1 MHIYIDFHN
10 HTGRHIYVYI
20 ITDLLSSNIWFRLLC
35 NKSSFDSAYT
45 KGKFYLTPSIGD
57 KHDDIKQILPI
68 KNLFLCH
75 HRQKCLVSDV
85 VSLGC
90 IDIRKKKHLH
100 TINERIC
107 S

>member
-57 KHDDIKQILPI
+57 KHDDIKANSTDLECVFMSSSS
-68 KNLFLCH
+68 KM
-75 HRQKCLVSDV
+75 
-85 VSLGC
+85 LGV
-90 IDIRKKKHLH
+90 RRSFSRLYRHSKEKTL
-100 TINERIC
+100 TYN
-107 S
+107 